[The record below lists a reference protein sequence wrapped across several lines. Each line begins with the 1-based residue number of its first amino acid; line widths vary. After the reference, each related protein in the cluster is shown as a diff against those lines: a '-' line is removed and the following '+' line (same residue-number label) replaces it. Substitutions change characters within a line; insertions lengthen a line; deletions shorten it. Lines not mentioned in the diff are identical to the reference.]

1 MEGEGRRG
9 SAANQGA
16 LRPPEVADPIEPVR
30 PVASAREIRLHDL
43 MLGDPVVGEVRDP
56 EGREVVLLGRIWE
69 AKIARD
75 HPERRGHLEQ
85 VLAAVEAPDHV
96 EPDPRPDRRRYYR
109 RDVGPSSWLMVVVSS
124 EQEPGRIITAL
135 ALRKDPKRWKP

>member
-1 MEGEGRRG
+1 MRGER
-9 SAANQGA
+9 
-16 LRPPEVADPIEPVR
+16 
-30 PVASAREIRLHDL
+30 
-43 MLGDPVVGEVRDP
+43 VVGEVRDP
-56 EGREVVLLGRIWE
+56 QGRDVVLLDRIWDG
-69 AKIARD
+69 KIARD
-75 HPERRGHLEQ
+75 HPEVRPHREH

-109 RDVGPSSWLMVVVSS
+109 QDVGPSSWLMVVVSF